1 MRQCKFGS
9 EVEKECTPTREADCG
24 QCKSIETRIKENMIE
39 TLEYIIAH
47 KGFCAWDGQSP
58 KRAQEYRCNSCC
70 LILPA
75 CRLFPEKHT
84 AEENRDKY
92 KRALYALAHEL
103 DLEDR

>member
-1 MRQCKFGS
+1 MDDIRQQI
-9 EVEKECTPTREADCG
+9 R
-24 QCKSIETRIKENMIE
+24 ENMIE

-58 KRAQEYRCNSCC
+58 KKAQEYRCNSCP

-75 CRLFPEKHT
+75 CRISPEQDMEK
-84 AEENRDKY
+84 ENRDKY
-92 KRALYALAHEL
+92 KRALKALAHEL